1 MASAMLVIK
10 PASCLRQVCSSSNEK
25 GLSCMSHV
33 SSANSMLI
41 LPSRLNRRRVQAVSI
56 TRAVATEPLTTT
68 KEVDVDSTSKGW
80 TPSSWK
86 NFVAYQQP
94 EYPDA
99 AVVEEVFGQLSDSPP
114 LVFAGE
120 ARQLEEKLGAAAL
133 GKAFLLQVH
142 NQKSV
147 L

>member
-1 MASAMLVIK
+1 M
-10 PASCLRQVCSSSNEK
+10 
-25 GLSCMSHV
+25 
-33 SSANSMLI
+33 
-41 LPSRLNRRRVQAVSI
+41 QAVSI

-68 KEVDVDSTSKGW
+68 KEVDVDSPSKEW

>member
-1 MASAMLVIK
+1 M
-10 PASCLRQVCSSSNEK
+10 
-25 GLSCMSHV
+25 
-33 SSANSMLI
+33 
-41 LPSRLNRRRVQAVSI
+41 QAVSV
-56 TRAVATEPLTTT
+56 TRAIATEPLSPA
-68 KEVDVDSTSKGW
+68 KEVDVDTPDKEW

-86 NFVAYQQP
+86 NFFAYQQP

-99 AVVEEVFGQLSDSPP
+99 AAVEDVFGQLSDSPP

-142 NQKSV
+142 IINGRTIQWGFANSEMV
-147 L
+147 FLSRCDSDLAPLTFDLHSLLRFLDLSHFEY